1 MAVDTLNEIGR
12 LIEEGCHEQ
21 ALSELERM
29 SGIDP
34 SPTNWT
40 YSVQGATSGQLV
52 PGRIG
57 QLHSLAG
64 TLLDNLA
71 NRDKKPDQARLHGLL
86 GYLSLRLGA
95 VHKAES
101 HLRAAIHILSWDL
114 GDIPGSIRQQ
124 RRLSVLL
131 KNLGL
136 YHQARFECER
146 VIALADEHGL
156 ERESQASRQNIAIV
170 LIKMGRLHDAQEVL
184 DGLEERLNKH
194 IEKPADTRALPR
206 FHLLRANFLRI
217 RGQAERAVE
226 LLVPALRVV
235 REQMLSREE
244 AIALEYMGDCYLAQR
259 EFKRALE
266 QYELALKI
274 AEATAPEGDIIPELC
289 HRMGEAKVRLGDPN
303 AAIVLCERGLRMARA
318 SNDRYEECATHR
330 VYAMAH
336 RAAGNSKKAL
346 RIADEGIDLGRR
358 YEIPYELGR
367 TLAWAGEVRVED
379 SSPDEQAHG
388 RRLLWEARGIL
399 ERMGLSQWVNS
410 IDRLL
415 GFDSGQGNS
424 TEGSVLSEIESLG
437 DLDRGALRF
446 GIVTRNAKIREA
458 VEVLQSVAPSQIP
471 VLITGESGVGKELL
485 AQALHQMSP
494 RRKGPFV
501 PVNCGAISVNL
512 LNSEFFGHERGAFTG
527 AITSREGLLASSD
540 KGTLFLDEVGDL
552 PLQVQAALLRVLETG
567 EIRAVGRD
575 DVRKVDIRIV
585 AATNAA
591 LEDLVSRSAFRQDL
605 FYRLNGVRIPVPP
618 LRDREE
624 DIRALFRYFWAQ
636 ACASAKKRLEVDDTV
651 ESLLGA
657 YDWPGNVRELRHEIA
672 RVVALSADGTAVGP
686 DAFLIQ
692 LKRRDVGSLRRDRD
706 MREEVSEERREI
718 LLALRAHRG
727 NKAEAARSLGGMK
740 RTTLIYKI
748 ERLGI
753 RPEEYEAKG

>member
-1 MAVDTLNEIGR
+1 MAVDTLSDIGR
-12 LIEEGCHEQ
+12 LIEEGCHER
-21 ALSELERM
+21 ALSELERV
-29 SGIDP
+29 SGID
-34 SPTNWT
+34 SNPTNWT
-40 YSVQGATSGQLV
+40 YSVQPTSSQLA

-57 QLHSLAG
+57 QLHSLAE
-64 TLLDNLA
+64 TLLENLA
-71 NRDKKPDQARLHGLL
+71 KRDKKLDLARLHGLL
-86 GYLSLRLGA
+86 GYFNLRLGA

-101 HLRAAIHILSWDL
+101 HLRAAIHILTWDL
-114 GDIPGSIRQQ
+114 GDIAGAIRQH
-124 RRLSVLL
+124 RRLSVVL

-146 VIALADEHGL
+146 VIALADAHAL
-156 ERESQASRQNIAIV
+156 ERESQAGRQNIAIV
-170 LIKMGRLHDAQEVL
+170 LIKMGRLRDAKATLE
-184 DGLEERLNKH
+184 DLEERLNRH
-194 IEKPADTRALPR
+194 IDKPADTRAVPR

-217 RGQAERAVE
+217 TGQPARA
-226 LLVPALRVV
+226 LDILTPALSAV
-235 REQMLSREE
+235 REQSLSREE

-259 EFKRALE
+259 EFKKALE

-274 AEATAPEGDIIPELC
+274 AESTAPEGDIIPELC
-289 HRMGEAKVRLGDPN
+289 HRLGEAKVRLGDPN
-303 AAIVLCERGLRMARA
+303 AAIVLCERGLRVARA
-318 SNDRYEECATHR
+318 SSDRYEECATHR

-336 RAAGNSKKAL
+336 RAAGNHKKAL

-367 TLAWAGEVRVED
+367 TLVWAGEMRVED
-379 SSPDEQAHG
+379 SSPDEQSHG
-388 RRLLWEARGIL
+388 RRLLWEARGIF
-399 ERMGLSQWVNS
+399 ERVGLNQWVAS

-415 GFDSGQGNS
+415 GFDSQQVNP
-424 TEGSVLSEIESLG
+424 TEESALAEINSLG

-446 GIVTRNAKIREA
+446 GIVTRNAKICEA
-458 VEVLQSVAPSQIP
+458 VEILQSVAPSQIP

-501 PVNCGAISVNL
+501 AVNCGAISINL
-512 LNSEFFGHERGAFTG
+512 LDSEFFGHERGAFTG

-540 KGTLFLDEVGDL
+540 KGTLFLDEVGNL

-585 AATNAA
+585 AATNAG

-605 FYRLNGVRIPVPP
+605 FYRLNGVRISVPP
-618 LRDREE
+618 LREREE
-624 DIRALFRYFWAQ
+624 DIRSLFRFFWAQ
-636 ACASAKKRLEVDDTV
+636 ACASAKKRLKVD
-651 ESLLGA
+651 EAIEALLGA
-657 YDWPGNVRELRHEIA
+657 HDWPGNVRELRHEIA
-672 RVVALSADGTAVGP
+672 RVVALATDGTTVAP
-686 DAFLIQ
+686 EAFLPQ
-692 LKRRDVGSLRRDRD
+692 LKRRDVRSLRRDRD
-706 MREEVSEERREI
+706 QREEVSEERKEI

-753 RPEEYEAKG
+753 RPEEYEARG